1 MKLLI
6 KKVHV
11 YLYLAS
17 VALSYFLFWP
27 AFYLFSRKP
36 SGYKNMNRLR
46 RVWGFVSSGLAGFF
60 FRYEYEEAIDWSKP
74 YIICPNHTSNLDI
87 AAMCLLVKND
97 YCFIGKDVLKDGLV
111 TGLFFRTVDIP
122 VNRDS
127 KISSYRAFKM
137 AAEKIQ
143 QGTSVIIF
151 PEGKISDDYPPVL
164 HEFKNGPFKLAID
177 LKVPIIPVSSINA
190 WKMLWDD
197 GAKYGTK
204 PGICKFYVHKPIDT
218 TDLTSADAD
227 TLRDEVYAIIN
238 QRLDGNKLVTEML

>member
-6 KKVHV
+6 KKAHV
-11 YLYLAS
+11 YLYVIS

-27 AFYLFSRKP
+27 AFYLFSIKP
-36 SGYKNMNRLR
+36 SGYKNMNKLR
-46 RVWGFVSSGLAGFF
+46 RVWGYISSGLAGFF
-60 FRYEYEEAIDWSKP
+60 FRFEYEQSIDWSKT

-87 AAMCLLVKND
+87 AAMCVLVKND
-97 YCFIGKDVLKDGLV
+97 YCFMGKEVLKDGLV

-127 KISSYRAFKM
+127 KMSSYRAFKM
-137 AAEKIQ
+137 AADKIKS
-143 QGTSVIIF
+143 GTSMIIF

-177 LKVPIIPVSSINA
+177 LKVPIIPVSSANT

-197 GAKYGTK
+197 GTKYGTK
-204 PGICKFYVHKPIDT
+204 PGICDFYVHKPIAT
-218 TDLTSADAD
+218 AHLTADDADA
-227 TLRDEVYAIIN
+227 LRDEVYDIIN
-238 QRLDGNKLVTEML
+238 EKVGSNKLVTADL